1 LNAPGILVTIQ
12 EMRDTLAKAAGQEML
27 DFIEEVEDTTFADLV
42 QSWPCNFDVSL
53 AVGIGLSTTESFE
66 DAVEQYMR
74 GH

>member
-1 LNAPGILVTIQ
+1 
-12 EMRDTLAKAAGQEML
+12 ML